1 MKKIITSILAVT
13 LMYSASAQISSGN
26 ILIGSGTDLSFS
38 STKLNSLEPGGMD
51 GTSIKNNDLGFNVA
65 GAYFVMDGLAVGLG
79 IDYTSSKL
87 IMEAGGSEVEST
99 TKSMVIGPMIRY
111 YIGETNVWGQ
121 LSYGIGTGSESYK
134 SGGTTDET
142 DDPKI
147 TAIGISAGYALFL
160 NDNISLNPTL
170 GYNMITSTEKDGTFD
185 SQGNDAD
192 LVMKM
197 GGISFGVSLAIHL

>member
-1 MKKIITSILAVT
+1 
-13 LMYSASAQISSGN
+13 
-26 ILIGSGTDLSFS
+26 
-38 STKLNSLEPGGMD
+38 
-51 GTSIKNNDLGFNVA
+51 
-65 GAYFVMDGLAVGLG
+65 MDGLAVGLG

-87 IMEAGGSEVEST
+87 VTDYGGGEDEETST
-99 TKSMVIGPMIRY
+99 SMVIGPMIRY

-121 LSYGIGTGSESYK
+121 LSYGIGSGKESYK
-134 SGGTTDET
+134 SGGTTVET

-170 GYNMITSTEKDGTFD
+170 GYNMITSTDKDAATD